1 MAEETYE
8 LRLEQEGFHIIPVGA
23 EQLSLHPAV
32 GGQLAVQL
40 LPSSAVQAKG
50 LKDLSPN
57 LFLSTEE
64 QKEEHLVIQYGDSWF
79 QDLLGELSNLGGQ
92 ILDYPVFC
100 TDGIAWSNRVILA
113 SLAPYLSPHLD
124 EDSCLV
130 LPDCRLS
137 QFLLF
142 HNHLFSRSGLT
153 SAEVSSVSRIAA
165 TLGLAPVTTQVTP
178 NYHQEDKVDYQL
190 AFSKQHR
197 EYLDKVLGHSDLA
210 SQVLR
215 VADRPKRM
223 IHPDFLSAVMRPCS
237 PSSAAEPEYAR
248 TECAEC
254 GRTFEDVEMFK
265 SHMETLHQTLDRP
278 RERKYSCKFCDKNF
292 HYQLNVKKH
301 MFLVHPGCKDGQL
314 GKENQ
319 ENGQDMEVD
328 EDEEGDMLE
337 KKGKIQCPELEHFKC
352 KICGEYNKS
361 KRALVAHIQSH
372 YGGGYKCE
380 FPGCDSVFKENAK
393 LTRHKLVHTGVKAF
407 KCSYCHLA
415 FSLRHNLKMH
425 EKTHTRTDLLQ
436 CRFCGYQTIQR
447 SNMRLHEATH
457 GEFGDKMAATQGGRG
472 KAGKAATRQHGKPR
486 DSSPENSPVKAEATV
501 RLKETEQETPDEIE
515 KFIAEMEKDQ
525 EM

>member
-23 EQLSLHPAV
+23 EQLSLHTSV
-32 GGQLAVQL
+32 GGQIAVQL

-57 LFLSTEE
+57 LFLSTDE
-64 QKEEHLVIQYGDSWF
+64 QKEENLVIQYGDTWF
-79 QDLLGELSNLGGQ
+79 QDLLSEISILGGQ

-113 SLAPYLSPHLD
+113 SLVPYLSSHLE

-142 HNHLFSRSGLT
+142 HNHLFSRDGL
-153 SAEVSSVSRIAA
+153 SPDEVSSISRIAA
-165 TLGLAPVTTQVTP
+165 TLGLSPITSQISP
-178 NYHQEDKVDYQL
+178 SYQQEDKVDYQL

-197 EYLDKVLGHSDLA
+197 EYLDKVLGHSDLV
-210 SQVLR
+210 SQVLK

-223 IHPDFLSAVMRPCS
+223 VHQDFLSSVLRPRS
-237 PSSAAEPEYAR
+237 PVTAHE
-248 TECAEC
+248 ECEEC
-254 GRTFEDVEMFK
+254 GRTFHDREMLQI
-265 SHMETLHQTLDRP
+265 HRETLHQPLDRP
-278 RERKYSCKFCDKNF
+278 RERKYSCNFCDKSF

-301 MFLVHPGCKDGQL
+301 MFLVHPGCNDGQL

-319 ENGQDMEVD
+319 ENGQEIEGGD
-328 EDEEGDMLE
+328 DEEGDVLE
-337 KKGKIQCPELEHFKC
+337 KKGKIQCPELERFKC
-352 KICGEYNKS
+352 NICGEYNKS

-436 CRFCGYQTIQR
+436 CRFCGYQTIQK
-447 SNMRLHEATH
+447 SNMRLHEASH
-457 GEFGDKMAATQGGRG
+457 GEFGEKLVSQGGKG
-472 KAGKAATRQHGKPR
+472 KAGKVATRQQGKPR
-486 DSSPENSPVKAEATV
+486 DSPPENSQVKAEATV
-501 RLKETEQETPDEIE
+501 RLEEAEQETPDEIE